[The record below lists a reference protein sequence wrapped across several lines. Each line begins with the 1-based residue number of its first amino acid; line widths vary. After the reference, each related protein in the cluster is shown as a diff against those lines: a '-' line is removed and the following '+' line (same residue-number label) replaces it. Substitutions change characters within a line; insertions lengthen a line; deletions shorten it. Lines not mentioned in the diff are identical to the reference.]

1 MGTLGGQDPL
11 GPSTITSG
19 KVQVC
24 GGMGNQRNDEASQ
37 GQSDRIIQLGIWATS
52 EFDRR
57 TGIMPQ
63 TKLRVQSSLVSSRL
77 EGIPGACPGHQSRKV
92 TALVRNES
100 RGEGRKRRREEKGG
114 GEKEC
119 KHTSM
124 LSRHSNRSFPSSL
137 DSPQQPWLLPEL
149 HFWPRGA
156 HHLLQGPGQCWWCL
170 A

>member
-57 TGIMPQ
+57 TGITPQ

-77 EGIPGACPGHQSRKV
+77 EGIPGACPGHQSKKV

-100 RGEGRKRRREEKGG
+100 RGEGGKRRRRKEV
-114 GEKEC
+114 GEKER
-119 KHTSM
+119 KRTSM
-124 LSRHSNRSFPSSL
+124 LSRHSMQPLF
-137 DSPQQPWLLPEL
+137 PQQP
-149 HFWPRGA
+149 
-156 HHLLQGPGQCWWCL
+156 
-170 A
+170 